1 MSSVTPTH
9 ISPARSG
16 ATPFA
21 LYALAAAAFVIGT
34 SEFVIMGLLL
44 DVARDLSV
52 SVPSAGLLVTG
63 YALGVVVGAPFLT
76 AAGGYLPR
84 KVLLLVLAAMF
95 VIGNLLCANAPN
107 YGLLMAARVITALA
121 HGTFF
126 GVGAVVA
133 ARLVG
138 PERQASA
145 VALMFSGLTLA
156 NVLGVPFGTWL
167 GQHHGWRSTF
177 WVVAAIGVFAW
188 LMLAIFLPRGL
199 DEGRHSLG
207 AEVRALRSP
216 QVWLALGS
224 TALGSAG
231 LFGWLTYIAP
241 LLTERA
247 GLPMQYLS
255 PALVLF
261 GVALVIGNIWGGR
274 LADRGLRRALYVSLG
289 LLAASLFAF
298 QPLGVQPVLAV
309 IATFAIGVAGFVI
322 VAPLQTRA
330 MEVAREAPTLA
341 SALNIAAFNLGN
353 ATGAAVGGWVVAQA
367 GGLAWV
373 PVAAGLMAS
382 CGLLTVWLGYR
393 SARAR
398 LAACAG

>member
-1 MSSVTPTH
+1 MP
-9 ISPARSG
+9 I
-16 ATPFA
+16 A

-95 VIGNLLCANAPN
+95 VLGNLLCANAPN

-177 WVVAAIGVFAW
+177 WVVAGIGVFAW
-188 LMLAIFLPRGL
+188 LMLAFFLPRGL
-199 DEGRHSLG
+199 DENRHSLG
-207 AEVRALRSP
+207 AEVRALRNP
-216 QVWLALGS
+216 AVWLALAT

-255 PALVLF
+255 PALVFF

-274 LADRGLRRALYVSLG
+274 LADRGLSRALYFSLSF
-289 LLAASLFAF
+289 LAISLFAF
-298 QPLGVQPVLAV
+298 QPLGVQATLAV
-309 IATFAIGVAGFVI
+309 AATFVIGVAGFVI

-353 ATGAAVGGWVVAQA
+353 ATGAAVGGWVVAQP

-373 PVAAGLMAS
+373 PVAAGLMAA
-382 CGLLTVWLGYR
+382 CALVTVWLGYR
-393 SARAR
+393 AGRAR
-398 LAACAG
+398 LAACAS